1 MIEKR
6 IGIVAVTAGLLLCM
20 RSALAQ
26 TTELVVAVDEAPA
39 CKDQASLLKLLSE
52 NDKAAFN
59 SALGAAVQSGQC
71 TILRR
76 DQHVVVTGYSP
87 SSKLIQVLQKGLPV
101 EYWTSERSLMRS
113 PAR

>member
-6 IGIVAVTAGLLLCM
+6 IGTVALTAGLLL
-20 RSALAQ
+20 SACPALTQ
-26 TTELVVAVDEAPA
+26 TSELVVGVDEAPA
-39 CKDQASLLKLLSE
+39 CKDQASLLKLVAE
-52 NDKAAFN
+52 KDKATFDR
-59 SALGAAVQSGQC
+59 ALEAAVQSGQC

-101 EYWTSERSLMRS
+101 EYWTSERSLAS